1 VADQYALAFRPPRR
15 QREVCRECHN
25 YRRSLELP
33 LRLSSNQYVP
43 SLEWGVPAAP
53 RIAWPTVTF
62 DNPNA
67 IDLGRDSPQLMP
79 QEPPHTDRDVA
90 VWLPSTNIL
99 ILGDLMTNGS
109 YPIIDESSRGSLRG
123 MIEAVDRLLQLVNAE
138 TVVVPG
144 HGRIGNRESLLGF
157 RDMLDAIEGRIQR
170 LIASRLSISEII
182 AVEPTHD
189 FDTA

>member
-1 VADQYALAFRPPRR
+1 
-15 QREVCRECHN
+15 
-25 YRRSLELP
+25 
-33 LRLSSNQYVP
+33 
-43 SLEWGVPAAP
+43 
-53 RIAWPTVTF
+53 
-62 DNPNA
+62 
-67 IDLGRDSPQLMP
+67 MP
-79 QEPPHTDRDVA
+79 QEPSHTDRDVA